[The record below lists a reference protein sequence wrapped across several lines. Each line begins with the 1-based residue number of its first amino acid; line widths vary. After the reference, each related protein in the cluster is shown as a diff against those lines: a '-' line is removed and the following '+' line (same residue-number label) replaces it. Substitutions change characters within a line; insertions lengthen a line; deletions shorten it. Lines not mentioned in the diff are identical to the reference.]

1 MARGDLIL
9 TVLAA
14 RLTADIQSQIDALI
28 VQFGLQEKSNRR
40 LADLSLQQNS
50 LQQGKCIDCIEH
62 RLVGEVDVEAVLNAA
77 RVLSETLSVDIV
89 IQADS
94 RDHVQPRLVCF
105 DMDSTLIK
113 AEVIDELA

>member
-89 IQADS
+89 IQARFS
-94 RDHVQPRLVCF
+94 RSRSAPFGLFRYGLHADQSRS
-105 DMDSTLIK
+105 D
-113 AEVIDELA
+113 